1 MDKKA
6 YIFDLDGTLIDSMTI
21 GWNHVLLKYLDD
33 RGIAYPADIISQVI
47 ALGFKGIV
55 QYYKTHF
62 PLQESEE
69 EVFSSLINGMQEL
82 YNNVF
87 LAKSNVEETLRAL
100 KKRGARLNVLTAS
113 PHSFL
118 DPCLKR
124 LGLTDLFENLWSLED
139 FPTTKADPKI
149 YELAAERLGVAPSDC
164 VMIDDSIS
172 ALRPAKEAGLA
183 TVGVYDEISASREA
197 EMRALA
203 DKYIY
208 NFKELL

>member
-1 MDKKA
+1 MGKKV

-21 GWNHVLLKYLDD
+21 GWNRVLLKYLDD
-33 RGIAYPADIISQVI
+33 RGIAYPSDIISQVI

-113 PHSFL
+113 PHRFL

-164 VMIDDSIS
+164 AMVDDSIS